1 MIVSLKVEYKRIDKV
16 KIQHRV
22 EWKICLKAKNENITQ
37 DQNKN
42 TTQKKNMAQSQKG
55 KYKLMVEK
63 ENISLGKYY
72 SRPKQKI

>member
-1 MIVSLKVEYKRIDKV
+1 MIWSLKVEYKRIDKV

-42 TTQKKNMAQSQKG
+42 TTQKKKKKTHGLESKREIQTHG
-55 KYKLMVEK
+55 
-63 ENISLGKYY
+63 
-72 SRPKQKI
+72 

>member
-1 MIVSLKVEYKRIDKV
+1 MIWSLKVENKRINKV

-42 TTQKKNMAQSQKG
+42 TTQKKKNMA
-55 KYKLMVEK
+55 
-63 ENISLGKYY
+63 
-72 SRPKQKI
+72 

>member
-1 MIVSLKVEYKRIDKV
+1 MIWSLKVEYKIIDKV

-42 TTQKKNMAQSQKG
+42 TTQKKKKTHDLESKREIQTHG
-55 KYKLMVEK
+55 
-63 ENISLGKYY
+63 
-72 SRPKQKI
+72 